1 MFSGLTAFSRR
12 WYCGVTRRILFD
24 ARQHPKTNDLIVK
37 YVTDVLSTTNQ
48 VTRMGH
54 ALALGVLPKF
64 MLQPNL
70 NNIIFS
76 LIESTIITPATVK
89 WAESRRDAVKAL
101 TSICATM
108 ASDIGQSFTEAH
120 ALKIYHT
127 FLEGLNDYTQDK
139 RGDIGAWMREGS
151 VTGLQTLTL
160 LLTKHLPEILTQDL
174 TNRILSGIAQ
184 QAVEKSTVPWALA
197 GKVFYSF
204 IYNNPPIPNISHYH
218 ELSLIFPKDEC
229 DMLNWNSASSTF
241 PKFVQLISLPPYTYN
256 VMLGLICSKKSSHS
270 LFTFL
275 KSEIKSK
282 GIVEIRKMCDVTY
295 KIFSD
300 HQKNDRI
307 TIPMFRFLDKLFD
320 SGCLNLIIEDKDS
333 DFIRKILKLIQMEI
347 AGCKDIYKLIDGINV
362 LCQFI
367 QIPDVLLLFLLQ
379 NALGPCLCG
388 DAADSIAQQQFHV
401 SQFKS
406 HYLASSSTLIFFLG
420 RVSIKGEVCDIAL
433 VQLSI
438 LLCHR
443 QSYVRRSTSTKL
455 YESLLVNGDSSNIKP
470 ENLDDV
476 MQVLSNT
483 NWEDTVE
490 QVKPIR
496 NELCKLMGTRIP
508 VPMKKKT

>member
-1 MFSGLTAFSRR
+1 
-12 WYCGVTRRILFD
+12 
-24 ARQHPKTNDLIVK
+24 
-37 YVTDVLSTTNQ
+37 
-48 VTRMGH
+48 
-54 ALALGVLPKF
+54 
-64 MLQPNL
+64 
-70 NNIIFS
+70 
-76 LIESTIITPATVK
+76 
-89 WAESRRDAVKAL
+89 
-101 TSICATM
+101 
-108 ASDIGQSFTEAH
+108 
-120 ALKIYHT
+120 
-127 FLEGLNDYTQDK
+127 
-139 RGDIGAWMREGS
+139 
-151 VTGLQTLTL
+151 
-160 LLTKHLPEILTQDL
+160 
-174 TNRILSGIAQ
+174 
-184 QAVEKSTVPWALA
+184 
-197 GKVFYSF
+197 
-204 IYNNPPIPNISHYH
+204 
-218 ELSLIFPKDEC
+218 
-229 DMLNWNSASSTF
+229 MLNWNSASSTF

-256 VMLGLICSKKSSHS
+256 VMLGLICSIGGLTETLVKNSSHS

-367 QIPDVLLLFLLQ
+367 QI
-379 NALGPCLCG
+379 
-388 DAADSIAQQQFHV
+388 
-401 SQFKS
+401 
-406 HYLASSSTLIFFLG
+406 
-420 RVSIKGEVCDIAL
+420 KGEVCDIAL